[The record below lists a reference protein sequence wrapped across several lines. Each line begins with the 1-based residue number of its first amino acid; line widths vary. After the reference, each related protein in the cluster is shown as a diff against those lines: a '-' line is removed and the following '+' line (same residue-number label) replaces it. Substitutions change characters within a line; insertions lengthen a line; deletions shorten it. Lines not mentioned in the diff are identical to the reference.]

1 MLLDMFYI
9 CLTTK
14 FVGKKVKKDVK
25 FYLYQ
30 LSEIYVRLFTLLYT
44 FQYHFQSLRS
54 QKVDKIR
61 PPDQHVSDQQ
71 HEKENCKRR
80 NFKLRPGN
88 PLTKK
93 NSLNAPKLN

>member
-1 MLLDMFYI
+1 MIGKLGREVLD
-9 CLTTK
+9 TK
-14 FVGKKVKKDVK
+14 AHNVK

-44 FQYHFQSLRS
+44 FQYRFQSLRS

-71 HEKENCKRR
+71 HEKENLTWR
-80 NFKLRPGN
+80 NFKLGPTN

>member
-1 MLLDMFYI
+1 MGREVLD
-9 CLTTK
+9 TK
-14 FVGKKVKKDVK
+14 AHNVK

-44 FQYHFQSLRS
+44 FRYRFQFLIS
-54 QKVDKIR
+54 QKVDKIS
-61 PPDQHVSDQQ
+61 PPEQHVNDQQ
-71 HEKENCKRR
+71 HEKENLKWR
-80 NFKLRPGN
+80 NFKLSSRD

>member
-1 MLLDMFYI
+1 MGREVLD
-9 CLTTK
+9 TK
-14 FVGKKVKKDVK
+14 AHNVK

-44 FQYHFQSLRS
+44 FQYRFQSLRS

-71 HEKENCKRR
+71 QKENRKRR
-80 NFKLRPGN
+80 NLKWRRGKRSNAKSALKLQNLIQFWRI
-88 PLTKK
+88 
-93 NSLNAPKLN
+93 

>member
-1 MLLDMFYI
+1 MGREVLD
-9 CLTTK
+9 TEAHN
-14 FVGKKVKKDVK
+14 VK

-44 FQYHFQSLRS
+44 FRYGFQGLIS

-71 HEKENCKRR
+71 HEKEKLKWRNLKWRRGKRS
-80 NFKLRPGN
+80 NAKSALKLQNLIQFWRI
-88 PLTKK
+88 
-93 NSLNAPKLN
+93 

>member
-1 MLLDMFYI
+1 MGREVLD
-9 CLTTK
+9 TK
-14 FVGKKVKKDVK
+14 AHNVK

-44 FQYHFQSLRS
+44 FQYRFQSLIS

-71 HEKENCKRR
+71 HEKENLTWWNFNQRACGKRS
-80 NFKLRPGN
+80 NANSALKLQNLIQFWRI
-88 PLTKK
+88 
-93 NSLNAPKLN
+93 

>member
-1 MLLDMFYI
+1 MGREVLD
-9 CLTTK
+9 TK
-14 FVGKKVKKDVK
+14 AHNVK
-25 FYLYQ
+25 FDLYQ

-44 FQYHFQSLRS
+44 FRYRFQFLIS

-71 HEKENCKRR
+71 HEKENLNF
-80 NFKLRPGN
+80 NFKKRIPTN

>member
-1 MLLDMFYI
+1 MGREVLD
-9 CLTTK
+9 TK
-14 FVGKKVKKDVK
+14 AHNVK

-71 HEKENCKRR
+71 HEKENLTLRNLKWRRGKRS
-80 NFKLRPGN
+80 NPKSALKLQNLIQFWRI
-88 PLTKK
+88 
-93 NSLNAPKLN
+93 

>member
-1 MLLDMFYI
+1 MGREVLD
-9 CLTTK
+9 TK
-14 FVGKKVKKDVK
+14 AHNVK

-44 FQYHFQSLRS
+44 FRYRFQFLRS

-61 PPDQHVSDQQ
+61 PPDQHVNDQQ
-71 HEKENCKRR
+71 HEKENFTWR
-80 NFKLRPGN
+80 NFKLRPTN

-93 NSLNAPKLN
+93 NSFLNAPKLN

>member
-1 MLLDMFYI
+1 MGREVLD
-9 CLTTK
+9 TK
-14 FVGKKVKKDVK
+14 AHNVK

-44 FQYHFQSLRS
+44 FRYRFQFLIS

-71 HEKENCKRR
+71 HEKEKSQAEFHSHYCCFFPTLSGIKRSQVR
-80 NFKLRPGN
+80 
-88 PLTKK
+88 
-93 NSLNAPKLN
+93 

>member
-1 MLLDMFYI
+1 MGREVLD
-9 CLTTK
+9 TK
-14 FVGKKVKKDVK
+14 AHNVK

-44 FQYHFQSLRS
+44 FRYRFQFLIS

-61 PPDQHVSDQQ
+61 PPDQHVNDQQ
-71 HEKENCKRR
+71 HEKENRKRR
-80 NFKLRPGN
+80 NFKLRPTN

>member
-1 MLLDMFYI
+1 MIGNLGREVLD
-9 CLTTK
+9 TK
-14 FVGKKVKKDVK
+14 AHNVK

-44 FQYHFQSLRS
+44 FRYRFQFLIS

-71 HEKENCKRR
+71 HEKEKRKRR
-80 NFKLRPGN
+80 NLKWRRGKRSNAKSALKLQNLIQFWRI
-88 PLTKK
+88 
-93 NSLNAPKLN
+93 